1 MRQLFLGGVRSG
13 KSRLAEAAASATH
26 CAVTYIATAQPL
38 DEEMHTRIARHRA
51 RRPDHWRLVEAPLA
65 LANAI
70 RENDAPGHCLLVDC
84 LTLWLSNLLLD
95 ETTIGAQSEIDKLL
109 NQLPTLSGGIVF
121 VSSEIGLG
129 VMPANALARRYAD
142 QLGELNQSIAHCCER
157 VTLVIAG
164 LPYALKK
171 PGSTHA

>member
-1 MRQLFLGGVRSG
+1 M
-13 KSRLAEAAASATH
+13 
-26 CAVTYIATAQPL
+26 
-38 DEEMHTRIARHRA
+38 
-51 RRPDHWRLVEAPLA
+51 
-65 LANAI
+65 
-70 RENDAPGHCLLVDC
+70 
-84 LTLWLSNLLLD
+84 WLSNLLLD